1 MGGIVPLRKGSL
13 LRIILGI
20 YSVVWEGS
28 LILVLGLCSMTTQ
41 SKRGV
46 QKEGTVH
53 EDMHKNLLILA
64 EKPT

>member
-1 MGGIVPLRKGSL
+1 MGGIVPLRKGSQ
-13 LRIILGI
+13 RQITSGI

-46 QKEGTVH
+46 QKEGTAQ
-53 EDMHKNLLILA
+53 EDMHKI
-64 EKPT
+64 